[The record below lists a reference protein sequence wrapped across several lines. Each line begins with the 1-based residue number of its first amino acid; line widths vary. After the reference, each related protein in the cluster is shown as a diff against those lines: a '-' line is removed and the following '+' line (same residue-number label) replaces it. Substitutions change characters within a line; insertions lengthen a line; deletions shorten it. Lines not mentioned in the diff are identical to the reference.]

1 MRIGLAFANLPR
13 GENLELLRSSCCGNA
28 VYLAADDCRSA
39 CKYHLEISAVGAV
52 ESSSFFSINSQFFKI
67 FHKIKCHKSS

>member
-28 VYLAADDCRSA
+28 VYLAADYCPAPRSG
-39 CKYHLEISAVGAV
+39 KLEDITKRLLKV
-52 ESSSFFSINSQFFKI
+52 E
-67 FHKIKCHKSS
+67 